1 VEVDRLSELVKERR
15 WTELKEEVVNLHPV
29 DLARFL
35 DELDSEERKRVVKM
49 IPPDTVEELLPELP
63 EDHLIEVILA
73 FPPRKSAQL
82 LSALPPDEMTDILKE
97 LPSEIRR
104 NVFRHFSKKDTE
116 EARDLLRYP
125 SDTAGGLMTTETL
138 YLKEDMSVKEA
149 MEYIKKKAKEF
160 ETIYYIYLVDGKKRL
175 VGVASLRDLVLAP
188 PDKRLK
194 EIANPNV
201 ISVQPHMDQE
211 EVARLIARYDF
222 FGLPVVDNKKTLV
235 GMVTVDDVVDV
246 IIDEATEDI
255 TKIGGTMPLK
265 ETYVF
270 SSPYQLVRSRI
281 VWLLLLFVAASITSR
296 IISTFEEVLSSLV
309 ALAFFIPLIV
319 DTGGNTGSQSAT
331 LMIRSMA
338 TGEVKYNHLFKIIT
352 RELFVGAMLG
362 ILVALVG
369 FILASL
375 IDVSFLVTVTVA
387 ATIIAVVIV
396 ANLIGATLPMA
407 IKKFGWDPAIV
418 SAPLLTTIVD
428 AIGLFIYFTVAK
440 LLLNF

>member
-82 LSALPPDEMTDILKE
+82 LSALPSDEMTDVLKE
-97 LPSEIRR
+97 LPPEIRR

-160 ETIYYIYLVDGKKRL
+160 ETIYYIYLVDGKKKL

-194 EIANPNV
+194 EVANPNV

-222 FGLPVVDNKKTLV
+222 FGLPVVDTQGTLV

-265 ETYVF
+265 ETYLF

-281 VWLLLLFVAASITSR
+281 VWLLLLFVAASITSS

-440 LLLNF
+440 LLLNL